1 MEPVAVPVDVAGDFE
16 RFYRSSYPGA
26 VRLAWLLTHD
36 ASLCEDVAQDA
47 FARVHER
54 FAGLERPEAYLRVA
68 IVNGCR
74 ERHRRRER
82 GTRRLRLVHPRPD
95 EPREDPVSGELT
107 DVLRRLPD
115 RQRAAIVLR
124 YWADLP
130 EAETLSWST
139 ATSLTTPWCGRF
151 CPPAR
156 RTCSSWMVT
165 VARGGNGRST
175 AWSCSPVQEDRPCRC

>member
-74 ERHRRRER
+74 ERRRRGER
-82 GTRRLRLVHPRPD
+82 AERRLRLAHPRGEEASVDGP
-95 EPREDPVSGELT
+95 SGGLV
-107 DVLRRLPD
+107 DVLARLPE

-130 EAETLSWST
+130 EAEIAEVLGIRPPTVRTL
-139 ATSLTTPWCGRF
+139 
-151 CPPAR
+151 
-156 RTCSSWMVT
+156 
-165 VARGGNGRST
+165 VARGLERLRKEL
-175 AWSCSPVQEDRPCRC
+175 PR